1 MRMTVAVSVCAT
13 LCLPVVAVAQAA
25 PVADAFRVI
34 VKRVEHRLIAS
45 AEEMPAEKYGYKPTA
60 AQMTVGEIV
69 VHLAEDNDDDCSRI
83 GGTEAPKRTTISPTD
98 GKPKLVARLK
108 ETFAYCDR
116 VLASLDD
123 KKIGEQVSVGAETET
138 RAQAI
143 LDDCGHWAD
152 HYSQFAMYLRLNG
165 LLPPTATD
173 PSA

>member
-1 MRMTVAVSVCAT
+1 MRLSVASSVLAT
-13 LCLPVVAVAQAA
+13 LCLPVLASGQRA

-45 AEEMPAEKYGYKPTA
+45 AEEMPADKYGYKPTS

-83 GGTEAPKRTTISPTD
+83 SGIKAPTRTSIAPTES
-98 GKPKLVARLK
+98 KPRLVARLK
-108 ETFAYCDR
+108 ETFSFCDR
-116 VLASLDD
+116 VFATLDD
-123 KKIGEQVSVGAETET
+123 KRLGEQVSAGGETET
-138 RAQAI
+138 LAQAM

-152 HYSQFAMYLRLNG
+152 HYSQFAIYLRLNG

-173 PSA
+173 PTA